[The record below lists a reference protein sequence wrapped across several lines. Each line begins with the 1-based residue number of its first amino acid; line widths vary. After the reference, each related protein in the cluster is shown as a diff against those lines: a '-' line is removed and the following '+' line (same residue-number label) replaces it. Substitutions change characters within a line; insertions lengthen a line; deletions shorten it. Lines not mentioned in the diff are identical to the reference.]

1 MGVKIASECCVHF
14 SDAKEAGYSPWGEI
28 KLQDKPEKPFLIQ
41 HLIVHGVLAAIL
53 LVGGWLFP
61 VQYKTLH
68 PRVLAHA
75 GKVSSDSA
83 KSALPQTIE
92 ELYSTYH
99 TNSLTDSS
107 EVASLLEIAKL
118 QLEDNYN
125 PDDAPTNKLTSGAN
139 AIDYTINPQTRAE
152 SQQKLLSS
160 GTVSRELL
168 NLKTATPDYEAQIT
182 LLGFLESRRKLHS
195 ELRAELLHLQTTK
208 QTNQLEQVMHSVTT
222 LGLRLGFY
230 QLAELTERVSSART
244 FMQLSKIAKLQ
255 TIVYPF
261 DTFSRADGLISR
273 DELGGTAL
281 VSTNH
286 FTRIAGADQRIDPEE
301 WKTIDF
307 EKLNIVDQEFAHYD
321 HLGDYLTVD
330 HLQNKSPLGRNIL
343 FNQYSGADGKIS
355 RDEWREIG
363 FIPLQYTEFPA
374 VYAAILWSDDP
385 DRVVQY
391 LMTYGRPGDD
401 WLQAALGN
409 GHGALTE
416 LLDKQLPLSSWNT
429 PAPDAVAQFASNRPA
444 LALTVKYILMALGC
458 FVLMRAWNSYA
469 TLTAPDHETLHSYR
483 LRRRALTAALCL
495 TLIII
500 SEPAFF
506 QPVHSSEYQVAVNVP
521 ELGELNPEPSDTNE
535 PNNKTEMETNIILSA
550 VIFVL
555 FGAIQVFVF
564 QTCVNK
570 IREIR
575 RGEGDP
581 NLKLRLLENED
592 NLFDMGLYIGIA
604 GTALTLAVMILM
616 PAWKISI
623 SVAYASNIFGILCV
637 ALVKIMHVR
646 PARESLLIEAQE
658 QA

>member
-1 MGVKIASECCVHF
+1 M
-14 SDAKEAGYSPWGEI
+14 GEI

-68 PRVLAHA
+68 PRVLTEA
-75 GKVSSDSA
+75 GKVSGDSA
-83 KSALPQTIE
+83 KSELPITIG
-92 ELYSTYH
+92 ELHSAYH
-99 TNSLTDSS
+99 TNSLTGAS
-107 EVASLLEIAKL
+107 EVASLLEMAKS

-125 PDDAPTNKLTSGAN
+125 PDKAPQNQLTSGAN

-152 SQQKLLSS
+152 SQRQLLSS
-160 GTVSRELL
+160 GTVSRGLL
-168 NLKTATPDYEAQIT
+168 NLKASTPDYEAQIT
-182 LLGFLESRRKLHS
+182 LLAFLESRRKLHS

-244 FMQLSKIAKLQ
+244 FMQLAKIAKLQ

-261 DTFSRADGLISR
+261 DTFSTADGLISR

-286 FTRIAGADQRIDPEE
+286 FYRIAGSDQRIDPEE

-307 EKLNIVDQEFAHYD
+307 EKLEIVDKEFAHYD
-321 HLGDYLTVD
+321 HLGDFLTVD
-330 HLQNKSPLGRNIL
+330 HLQNKSPLGRPIL
-343 FNQYSGADGKIS
+343 FNQYSDADGKMDGKIS

-401 WLQAALGN
+401 WLQAALSN

-416 LLDKQLPLSSWNT
+416 LLDKQLPLSPWNT
-429 PAPDAVAQFASNRPA
+429 PAPGAIAQFAFKRPV
-444 LALTVKYILMALGC
+444 LALTVKYVLMALGC
-458 FVLMRAWNSYA
+458 FVLMRAWNSYSI
-469 TLTAPDHETLHSYR
+469 LTAPDHETLHSYR

-500 SEPAFF
+500 SEPVFF

-535 PNNKTEMETNIILSA
+535 SNTKTDMETNIILSA

-616 PAWKISI
+616 PAWNISI

-637 ALVKIMHVR
+637 ALVKITHVR

>member
-1 MGVKIASECCVHF
+1 M
-14 SDAKEAGYSPWGEI
+14 GEI

-68 PRVLAHA
+68 PRVLAEA
-75 GKVSSDSA
+75 GKVSGDSA
-83 KSALPQTIE
+83 KSELPKTIG
-92 ELYSTYH
+92 ELHSAYH
-99 TNSLTDSS
+99 TNSLTGAS
-107 EVASLLEIAKL
+107 EVASLLEMAKL

-125 PDDAPTNKLTSGAN
+125 PDKAPQNQLTSGAN

-152 SQQKLLSS
+152 SQRQLLSS

-168 NLKTATPDYEAQIT
+168 NLKAATPDYEAQIT
-182 LLGFLESRRKLHS
+182 LLAFLESRRKLHS

-261 DTFSRADGLISR
+261 DTFSTADGLISR

-281 VSTNH
+281 ASTNH
-286 FTRIAGADQRIDPEE
+286 FNRIAGSDQRIDPEE

-307 EKLNIVDQEFAHYD
+307 EKLEIVDKEFAHYD
-321 HLGDYLTVD
+321 HLGDFLTVY
-330 HLQNKSPLGRNIL
+330 HLQNKSPLGRPIL
-343 FNQYSGADGKIS
+343 FNQYSDADGKMDGEIS

-401 WLQAALGN
+401 WLQAALSN

-416 LLDKQLPLSSWNT
+416 LLDKQLPLSPWNT
-429 PAPDAVAQFASNRPA
+429 PAPGAVAQFAFKRPA
-444 LALTVKYILMALGC
+444 LALTVKYVLMALGC
-458 FVLMRAWNSYA
+458 FVLMRAWNSYSI
-469 TLTAPDHETLHSYR
+469 LTAADHETLHSYR

-500 SEPAFF
+500 FEPVFF

-535 PNNKTEMETNIILSA
+535 SNNKTDMETNIILSA

-616 PAWKISI
+616 PAWNISI

-637 ALVKIMHVR
+637 ALVKITHVR

>member
-1 MGVKIASECCVHF
+1 M
-14 SDAKEAGYSPWGEI
+14 GEI

-68 PRVLAHA
+68 PRVLAEA
-75 GKVSSDSA
+75 GKVSGDSA
-83 KSALPQTIE
+83 KSELPKTIGE
-92 ELYSTYH
+92 IHSAYH
-99 TNSLTDSS
+99 TNSLTGAS
-107 EVASLLEIAKL
+107 EVASLLEMAKL

-125 PDDAPTNKLTSGAN
+125 PDKAPQNQLTSGAN

-152 SQQKLLSS
+152 SQRQLLSS

-168 NLKTATPDYEAQIT
+168 NLKASTPDYEAQIT
-182 LLGFLESRRKLHS
+182 LLAFLESRRKLHS

-261 DTFSRADGLISR
+261 DTFSTADGLISR

-286 FTRIAGADQRIDPEE
+286 FNRIAGSDQRIDPEE

-307 EKLNIVDQEFAHYD
+307 EKLEIVDKEFAHYD
-321 HLGDYLTVD
+321 HLGDFLTVD
-330 HLQNKSPLGRNIL
+330 HLQNKSPLGRPIL
-343 FNQYSGADGKIS
+343 FNQYSDADGKMDGEIS

-401 WLQAALGN
+401 WLQAALSN

-416 LLDKQLPLSSWNT
+416 LLDKQLPLSPWNT
-429 PAPDAVAQFASNRPA
+429 PAPGAVAQFAFKRPA
-444 LALTVKYILMALGC
+444 LALTVKYVLMALGC
-458 FVLMRAWNSYA
+458 FVLMRAWNSYSI
-469 TLTAPDHETLHSYR
+469 LTAADHETLHSYR

-500 SEPAFF
+500 SEPVFF

-535 PNNKTEMETNIILSA
+535 SNNKTDMETNIILSA

-616 PAWKISI
+616 PAWNISI

-637 ALVKIMHVR
+637 ALVKITHVR

>member
-1 MGVKIASECCVHF
+1 L
-14 SDAKEAGYSPWGEI
+14 GEI

-68 PRVLAHA
+68 PRVLAQA
-75 GKVSSDSA
+75 GKVSDRSA
-83 KSALPQTIE
+83 QSELPKTLA
-92 ELYSTYH
+92 ELHSSYH
-99 TNSLTDSS
+99 TNSLTGAS
-107 EVASLLEIAKL
+107 EVASLLEMAKL

-125 PDDAPTNKLTSGAN
+125 PDKAPQNQLTSGAN

-152 SQQKLLSS
+152 SQRQLLSS

-168 NLKTATPDYEAQIT
+168 NLKAATPDYEAQIT
-182 LLGFLESRRKLHS
+182 LLAFLESRRKLHS

-261 DTFSRADGLISR
+261 DTFSTADQLISR

-281 VSTNH
+281 ASTNH
-286 FTRIAGADQRIDPEE
+286 FNRIAGSDQRIDPEE

-307 EKLNIVDQEFAHYD
+307 EKLEIVDKEFAHYD
-321 HLGDYLTVD
+321 HLGDFLTVD
-330 HLQNKSPLGRNIL
+330 HLQNKSPLGRPIL
-343 FNQYSGADGKIS
+343 FNQYSDADGKMDGEIS

-401 WLQAALGN
+401 WLQAALSN

-416 LLDKQLPLSSWNT
+416 LLDKQLPLSPWNT
-429 PAPDAVAQFASNRPA
+429 PAPGAVAQFAFKRPA
-444 LALTVKYILMALGC
+444 LALTVKYVLMALGC
-458 FVLMRAWNSYA
+458 FVLMRAWNSYSI
-469 TLTAPDHETLHSYR
+469 LTAADHETLHSYR

-500 SEPAFF
+500 SEPVFF

-535 PNNKTEMETNIILSA
+535 SNNKTDMETNIILSA

-616 PAWKISI
+616 PAWNISI

-637 ALVKIMHVR
+637 ALVKITHVR

>member
-1 MGVKIASECCVHF
+1 M
-14 SDAKEAGYSPWGEI
+14 GEI

-68 PRVLAHA
+68 PRVLAEA
-75 GKVSSDSA
+75 GKVSGDSA
-83 KSALPQTIE
+83 KSELPKTIGE
-92 ELYSTYH
+92 IHSAYH
-99 TNSLTDSS
+99 TNSLTGAS
-107 EVASLLEIAKL
+107 EVASLLEMAKL

-125 PDDAPTNKLTSGAN
+125 PDKAPQNQLTSGAN

-152 SQQKLLSS
+152 SQRQLLSS

-168 NLKTATPDYEAQIT
+168 NLKASTPDYEAQIT
-182 LLGFLESRRKLHS
+182 LLAFLESRRKLHS

-261 DTFSRADGLISR
+261 DTFSTADGLISR

-286 FTRIAGADQRIDPEE
+286 FNRIAGSDQRIDPEE

-307 EKLNIVDQEFAHYD
+307 EKLEIVDKEFAHYD
-321 HLGDYLTVD
+321 HLGDFLTVD
-330 HLQNKSPLGRNIL
+330 HLQNKSPLGRPIL
-343 FNQYSGADGKIS
+343 FNQYSDADGKMDGEIS

-401 WLQAALGN
+401 WLQAALSN

-416 LLDKQLPLSSWNT
+416 LLDKQLPLSPWNT
-429 PAPDAVAQFASNRPA
+429 PAPGAVAQFAFKRPA
-444 LALTVKYILMALGC
+444 LALTVKYVLMALGC
-458 FVLMRAWNSYA
+458 FVLMRAWNSYSI
-469 TLTAPDHETLHSYR
+469 LTAADHETLHSYR

-500 SEPAFF
+500 SEPVFF

-535 PNNKTEMETNIILSA
+535 SNNKTDMETNIILSA
-550 VIFVL
+550 VIFLL

-616 PAWKISI
+616 PAWNISI

-637 ALVKIMHVR
+637 ALVKITHVR

>member
-1 MGVKIASECCVHF
+1 M
-14 SDAKEAGYSPWGEI
+14 GEI

-68 PRVLAHA
+68 PRVLAEA
-75 GKVSSDSA
+75 GKVSGDSA
-83 KSALPQTIE
+83 KSELPKTIG
-92 ELYSTYH
+92 ELHSAYQ
-99 TNSLTDSS
+99 TNSLTGAS

-125 PDDAPTNKLTSGAN
+125 PDKAPQNQLTSGAN

-152 SQQKLLSS
+152 SQRQLLSS

-168 NLKTATPDYEAQIT
+168 NLKAATPDYEAQIT
-182 LLGFLESRRKLHS
+182 LLAFLESRRKLHS

-261 DTFSRADGLISR
+261 DTFSTADGLISR

-286 FTRIAGADQRIDPEE
+286 FNRIAGSDQRIDPEE

-307 EKLNIVDQEFAHYD
+307 EKLEIVDKEFAHYD
-321 HLGDYLTVD
+321 HLGDFLTVD
-330 HLQNKSPLGRNIL
+330 HLQNKSPLGRPIL
-343 FNQYSGADGKIS
+343 FNQYSDADGKMDGEIS

-401 WLQAALGN
+401 WLQAALSN

-416 LLDKQLPLSSWNT
+416 LLDKQLPLSPWNT
-429 PAPDAVAQFASNRPA
+429 PAPGAVAQFAFKRPA
-444 LALTVKYILMALGC
+444 LALTVKYVLMALGC
-458 FVLMRAWNSYA
+458 FVLMRAWNSYSI
-469 TLTAPDHETLHSYR
+469 LTAADHETLHSYR

-500 SEPAFF
+500 SEPVFF

-535 PNNKTEMETNIILSA
+535 SNNKTDMETNIILSA

-616 PAWKISI
+616 PAWNISI

-637 ALVKIMHVR
+637 ALVKITHVR

>member
-1 MGVKIASECCVHF
+1 M
-14 SDAKEAGYSPWGEI
+14 GEI

-68 PRVLAHA
+68 PRVLAEA
-75 GKVSSDSA
+75 GKVSGDSA
-83 KSALPQTIE
+83 KSELPKTIG
-92 ELYSTYH
+92 ELHSAYH
-99 TNSLTDSS
+99 TNSLTGAS
-107 EVASLLEIAKL
+107 EVASLLEMAKL

-125 PDDAPTNKLTSGAN
+125 PDKAPQNQLTSGAN

-152 SQQKLLSS
+152 SQRQLLSS

-168 NLKTATPDYEAQIT
+168 NLKAATPDYEAQIT
-182 LLGFLESRRKLHS
+182 LLAFLESRRKLHS

-261 DTFSRADGLISR
+261 DTFSTADGLISR

-286 FTRIAGADQRIDPEE
+286 FNRIAGSDQRIDPEE

-307 EKLNIVDQEFAHYD
+307 EKLEIVDKEFAHYD
-321 HLGDYLTVD
+321 HLGDFLTVD
-330 HLQNKSPLGRNIL
+330 HLQNKSPLGRPIL
-343 FNQYSGADGKIS
+343 FNQYSDADGKMDGEIS

-401 WLQAALGN
+401 WLQTALGN

-429 PAPDAVAQFASNRPA
+429 PAPDAVAQFALKRAA
-444 LALTVKYILMALGC
+444 LALTVKYVLMALGC
-458 FVLMRAWNSYA
+458 FVLMRAWNSYSI
-469 TLTAPDHETLHSYR
+469 LTAADHETLHSYR

-500 SEPAFF
+500 SEPVFF

-535 PNNKTEMETNIILSA
+535 SNNKTDMETNIILSA

-616 PAWKISI
+616 PAWNISI

-637 ALVKIMHVR
+637 ALVKITHVR

>member
-1 MGVKIASECCVHF
+1 M
-14 SDAKEAGYSPWGEI
+14 
-28 KLQDKPEKPFLIQ
+28 QDKPEKPFLIQ

-68 PRVLAHA
+68 PRVLAEA
-75 GKVSSDSA
+75 GKVSGDSA
-83 KSALPQTIE
+83 KSELPKTIG
-92 ELYSTYH
+92 ELHSAYH
-99 TNSLTDSS
+99 TNSLTGAS
-107 EVASLLEIAKL
+107 EVASLLEMAKL

-125 PDDAPTNKLTSGAN
+125 PDKAPQNQLTSGAN

-152 SQQKLLSS
+152 SQRQLLSS

-168 NLKTATPDYEAQIT
+168 NLKAATPDYEAQIT
-182 LLGFLESRRKLHS
+182 LLAFLESRRKLHS

-261 DTFSRADGLISR
+261 DTFSTADGLISR

-286 FTRIAGADQRIDPEE
+286 FNRIAGSDQRIDPEE

-307 EKLNIVDQEFAHYD
+307 EKLEIVDKEFAHYD
-321 HLGDYLTVD
+321 HLGDFLTVD
-330 HLQNKSPLGRNIL
+330 HLQNKSPLGRPIL
-343 FNQYSGADGKIS
+343 FNQYSDADGKMDGEIS

-401 WLQAALGN
+401 WLQAALSN

-416 LLDKQLPLSSWNT
+416 LLDKQLPLSPWNT
-429 PAPDAVAQFASNRPA
+429 PAPGAVAQFAFKRPA
-444 LALTVKYILMALGC
+444 LALTVKYVLMALGC
-458 FVLMRAWNSYA
+458 FVLMRAWNSYSI
-469 TLTAPDHETLHSYR
+469 LTAADHETLHSYR

-500 SEPAFF
+500 SEPIFF

-535 PNNKTEMETNIILSA
+535 SNNKTDMETNIILSA

-616 PAWKISI
+616 PAWNISI

-637 ALVKIMHVR
+637 ALVKITHVR

>member
-1 MGVKIASECCVHF
+1 M
-14 SDAKEAGYSPWGEI
+14 GEI

-68 PRVLAHA
+68 PRVLAQA
-75 GKVSSDSA
+75 GKVSDDSS
-83 KSALPQTIE
+83 KSELPKTLS
-92 ELYSTYH
+92 ELHSSYH
-99 TNSLTDSS
+99 TTSLTGAS
-107 EVASLLEIAKL
+107 EVASLLEMAKM
-118 QLEDNYN
+118 QMEDHYN
-125 PDDAPTNKLTSGAN
+125 PDKAPQTQLTSGAN
-139 AIDYTINPQTRAE
+139 ALDYTSNPQTRAE
-152 SQQKLLSS
+152 SQRQLLSS

-168 NLKTATPDYEAQIT
+168 NLKAATPDYEAQIT
-182 LLGFLESRRKLHS
+182 LLAFLESRRKLHS
-195 ELRAELLHLQTTK
+195 ELRAELLHLHTTK
-208 QTNQLEQVMHSVTT
+208 QANQLEQVMHSVTT

-261 DTFSRADGLISR
+261 DTFSKADQLISR
-273 DELGGTAL
+273 DELSGTAL
-281 VSTNH
+281 VSSNR
-286 FTRIAGADQRIDPEE
+286 FNRIAGSDQRIDPEE

-307 EKLNIVDQEFAHYD
+307 EKLEIVDKEFAHYD
-321 HLGDYLTVD
+321 HLGDFLTVD
-330 HLQNKSPLGRNIL
+330 HLQSKSPLGRQDL
-343 FNQYSGADGKIS
+343 FDQYSGDNEEIS

-401 WLQAALGN
+401 WLQAGLGN

-429 PAPDAVAQFASNRPA
+429 PAPGAVAQFAFKRPA
-444 LALTVKYILMALGC
+444 LALTVKYVLMVLGC
-458 FVLMRAWNSYA
+458 FILMRARNSYSI
-469 TLTAPDHETLHSYR
+469 LTAADHDPLHSYR

-500 SEPAFF
+500 SEPVFF
-506 QPVHSSEYQVAVNVP
+506 QPVHSSEYKVAVNVP

-535 PNNKTEMETNIILSA
+535 SNNKTDMETNIILSA
-550 VIFVL
+550 VIFLL

-616 PAWKISI
+616 PAWNISI

-637 ALVKIMHVR
+637 ALVKITHVR

>member
-1 MGVKIASECCVHF
+1 M
-14 SDAKEAGYSPWGEI
+14 
-28 KLQDKPEKPFLIQ
+28 QDKPEKPFLIQ

-68 PRVLAHA
+68 PRVLAEA
-75 GKVSSDSA
+75 GKVSGDSA
-83 KSALPQTIE
+83 KSELPKTIG
-92 ELYSTYH
+92 ELHSAYH
-99 TNSLTDSS
+99 TNSLTGAS
-107 EVASLLEIAKL
+107 EVASLLEMAKL

-125 PDDAPTNKLTSGAN
+125 PDKAPQNQLTSGAN

-152 SQQKLLSS
+152 SQRQLLSS

-168 NLKTATPDYEAQIT
+168 NLKTSTPDYEAQIT
-182 LLGFLESRRKLHS
+182 LLAFLESRRKLHS

-261 DTFSRADGLISR
+261 DTFSTADGLISR

-286 FTRIAGADQRIDPEE
+286 FNRIAGSDQRIDPEE

-307 EKLNIVDQEFAHYD
+307 EKLEIVDKEFAHYD
-321 HLGDYLTVD
+321 HLGDFLTVD
-330 HLQNKSPLGRNIL
+330 HLQNKSPLGRPIL
-343 FNQYSGADGKIS
+343 FNQYSDADGKMDGEIS

-401 WLQAALGN
+401 WLQAALSN

-416 LLDKQLPLSSWNT
+416 LLDKQLPLSPWNT
-429 PAPDAVAQFASNRPA
+429 PAPGAVAQFAFKRPA
-444 LALTVKYILMALGC
+444 LALTVKYVLMALGC
-458 FVLMRAWNSYA
+458 FVLMRAWNSYSI
-469 TLTAPDHETLHSYR
+469 LTAADHETLHSYR

-500 SEPAFF
+500 SEPVFF

-535 PNNKTEMETNIILSA
+535 SNNKTDMETNIILSA

-616 PAWKISI
+616 PAWNISI

-637 ALVKIMHVR
+637 ALVKITHVR

>member
-1 MGVKIASECCVHF
+1 M
-14 SDAKEAGYSPWGEI
+14 GEI

-152 SQQKLLSS
+152 SQQQLLSS
-160 GTVSRELL
+160 GTASQALL

-182 LLGFLESRRKLHS
+182 LLSFLESRRKLHS
-195 ELRAELLHLQTTK
+195 KLRAELLHLQTTK

-261 DTFSRADGLISR
+261 DTFSRADGKISR

-281 VSTNH
+281 ISSNL
-286 FTRIAGADQRIDPEE
+286 FTRIAGADQRIEPEE

-363 FIPLQYTEFPA
+363 FIPLKYTEFPA

-385 DRVVQY
+385 DSVVQY

-401 WLQAALGN
+401 WLQAALDN

-469 TLTAPDHETLHSYR
+469 ILTAPDHETLHSYR

-521 ELGELNPEPSDTNE
+521 ELGELNPEPTDTNE
-535 PNNKTEMETNIILSA
+535 SNNKTDMETNIILSA

-616 PAWKISI
+616 PSWNISI
-623 SVAYASNIFGILCV
+623 SVAYASIIFGILCV
-637 ALVKIMHVR
+637 ALVKITHVR

>member
-1 MGVKIASECCVHF
+1 MGES
-14 SDAKEAGYSPWGEI
+14 
-28 KLQDKPEKPFLIQ
+28 KLQDKTEKPFLIQ
-41 HLIVHGVLAAIL
+41 HLIVHGVLAAVL

-61 VQYKTLH
+61 VHYKTLH

-75 GKVSSDSA
+75 GKVSDDVA
-83 KSALPQTIE
+83 KSTLPQTIS
-92 ELYSTYH
+92 ELHSAYH
-99 TNSLTDSS
+99 TNSLTGAL
-107 EVASLLEIAKL
+107 EVADLLFIAKR

-125 PDDAPTNKLTSGAN
+125 PDDPLQNKLSSVTN

-208 QTNQLEQVMHSVTT
+208 QTNQLEQVMHAVNT

-261 DTFSRADGLISR
+261 DTFSKADGLISR

-307 EKLNIVDQEFAHYD
+307 EKLNIVDREFAHYD
-321 HLGDYLTVD
+321 NLSDYLTVD

-401 WLQAALGN
+401 WLEAALGN

-416 LLDKQLPLSSWNT
+416 LLDKQLPLSQRNT
-429 PAPDAVAQFASNRPA
+429 PAPGS
-444 LALTVKYILMALGC
+444 
-458 FVLMRAWNSYA
+458 
-469 TLTAPDHETLHSYR
+469 
-483 LRRRALTAALCL
+483 
-495 TLIII
+495 
-500 SEPAFF
+500 
-506 QPVHSSEYQVAVNVP
+506 
-521 ELGELNPEPSDTNE
+521 
-535 PNNKTEMETNIILSA
+535 
-550 VIFVL
+550 
-555 FGAIQVFVF
+555 
-564 QTCVNK
+564 
-570 IREIR
+570 
-575 RGEGDP
+575 
-581 NLKLRLLENED
+581 
-592 NLFDMGLYIGIA
+592 IA
-604 GTALTLAVMILM
+604 
-616 PAWKISI
+616 
-623 SVAYASNIFGILCV
+623 
-637 ALVKIMHVR
+637 
-646 PARESLLIEAQE
+646 
-658 QA
+658 

>member
-1 MGVKIASECCVHF
+1 M
-14 SDAKEAGYSPWGEI
+14 GEI

-68 PRVLAHA
+68 PRVLAEA
-75 GKVSSDSA
+75 GKVSGDSA
-83 KSALPQTIE
+83 KSELPKTIG
-92 ELYSTYH
+92 ELHSAYH
-99 TNSLTDSS
+99 TNTLTGAS
-107 EVASLLEIAKL
+107 EVASLLEMAKL

-125 PDDAPTNKLTSGAN
+125 PDKAPQNQLTSGAN

-152 SQQKLLSS
+152 SQRQLLSS

-168 NLKTATPDYEAQIT
+168 NLKASTPDYEAQIT
-182 LLGFLESRRKLHS
+182 LLAFLESRRKLHS

-261 DTFSRADGLISR
+261 DTFSTADGLISR

-286 FTRIAGADQRIDPEE
+286 FNRIAGSDQRIDPEE

-307 EKLNIVDQEFAHYD
+307 EKLEIVDKEFAHYD
-321 HLGDYLTVD
+321 HLGDFLTVD
-330 HLQNKSPLGRNIL
+330 HLQNKSPLGRPIL
-343 FNQYSGADGKIS
+343 FNQYSDADGKMDGEIS

-401 WLQAALGN
+401 WLQAALSN

-416 LLDKQLPLSSWNT
+416 LLDKQLPLSPWNT
-429 PAPDAVAQFASNRPA
+429 PAPGAVAQFAFKRPA
-444 LALTVKYILMALGC
+444 LALTVKYVLMALGC
-458 FVLMRAWNSYA
+458 FVLMRAWNSYSI
-469 TLTAPDHETLHSYR
+469 LTAADHETLHSYR

-500 SEPAFF
+500 SEPVFF

-535 PNNKTEMETNIILSA
+535 SNNKTDMETNIILSA

-616 PAWKISI
+616 PAWNISI

-637 ALVKIMHVR
+637 ALVKITHVR

>member
-1 MGVKIASECCVHF
+1 MYRRQGGWLTAN
-14 SDAKEAGYSPWGEI
+14 WGNS
-28 KLQDKPEKPFLIQ
+28 KLQDKSEKPFLIQ

-68 PRVLAHA
+68 PRVLAQA
-75 GKVSSDSA
+75 SKVSNGSA
-83 KSALPQTIE
+83 QSELPKTLA
-92 ELYSTYH
+92 ELHSSYH
-99 TNSLTDSS
+99 TNSVTGAD

-125 PDDAPTNKLTSGAN
+125 PDKAPQNQLTSGTC

-152 SQQKLLSS
+152 SQRQLLSS
-160 GTVSRELL
+160 GTVSQELI
-168 NLKTATPDYEAQIT
+168 NLKAATPDYEAQIT

-195 ELRAELLHLQTTK
+195 KLRAELLHLQTTK

-261 DTFSRADGLISR
+261 DTFSTADQLISR
-273 DELGGTAL
+273 DELGGTPL
-281 VSTNH
+281 VSSDRFN
-286 FTRIAGADQRIDPEE
+286 RIAGSDQRIDPEE

-307 EKLNIVDQEFAHYD
+307 EKLEIVDKEFAHYD
-321 HLGDYLTVD
+321 HRGDYLTVD
-330 HLQNKSPLGRNIL
+330 LLLNKSPLGREIL
-343 FNQYSGADGKIS
+343 FNQYSDADGQMDGKIS

-429 PAPDAVAQFASNRPA
+429 PAPGAVAQFAFKRPA

-458 FVLMRAWNSYA
+458 FVLMRAWNSYFILSA
-469 TLTAPDHETLHSYR
+469 ADHETLHSYR

-521 ELGELNPEPSDTNE
+521 ELGELNPESSDTNE
-535 PNNKTEMETNIILSA
+535 TNNKTDMETNIILSA

-616 PAWKISI
+616 PAWNISI

-637 ALVKIMHVR
+637 ALVKITHVR

>member
-1 MGVKIASECCVHF
+1 M
-14 SDAKEAGYSPWGEI
+14 
-28 KLQDKPEKPFLIQ
+28 QDKPEKPFLIQ

-53 LVGGWLFP
+53 LIGGWLFP

-68 PRVLAHA
+68 PRVLAEA
-75 GKVSSDSA
+75 GKVSGDSA
-83 KSALPQTIE
+83 KSELPKTIG
-92 ELYSTYH
+92 ELHSAYH
-99 TNSLTDSS
+99 TNSLTGAS
-107 EVASLLEIAKL
+107 EVASLLEMAKL

-125 PDDAPTNKLTSGAN
+125 PDKAPQNQLTSGAN

-152 SQQKLLSS
+152 SQRQLLSS

-168 NLKTATPDYEAQIT
+168 NLKAATPDYEAQIT
-182 LLGFLESRRKLHS
+182 LLAFLESRRKLHS

-261 DTFSRADGLISR
+261 DTFSTADGLISR

-286 FTRIAGADQRIDPEE
+286 FNRIAGSDQRIDPEE

-307 EKLNIVDQEFAHYD
+307 EKLEIVDKEFAHYD
-321 HLGDYLTVD
+321 HLGDFLTVD
-330 HLQNKSPLGRNIL
+330 HLQNKSPLGRPIL
-343 FNQYSGADGKIS
+343 FNQYSDADGKMDGEIS

-401 WLQAALGN
+401 WLQAALSN

-416 LLDKQLPLSSWNT
+416 LLDKQLPLSPWNT
-429 PAPDAVAQFASNRPA
+429 PAPGAVAQFAFKRPA
-444 LALTVKYILMALGC
+444 LALTVKYVLMALGC
-458 FVLMRAWNSYA
+458 FVLMRAWNSYSI
-469 TLTAPDHETLHSYR
+469 LTAADHETLHSYR

-500 SEPAFF
+500 SEPVFF

-535 PNNKTEMETNIILSA
+535 SNNKTDMETNIILSA

-616 PAWKISI
+616 PAWNISI

-637 ALVKIMHVR
+637 ALVKITHVR

>member
-1 MGVKIASECCVHF
+1 M
-14 SDAKEAGYSPWGEI
+14 GEI

-68 PRVLAHA
+68 PRVLAEA
-75 GKVSSDSA
+75 GKVSGDSA
-83 KSALPQTIE
+83 KSELPKTIG
-92 ELYSTYH
+92 ELHSAYH
-99 TNSLTDSS
+99 TNSLTGAS
-107 EVASLLEIAKL
+107 EVASLLEMAKL

-125 PDDAPTNKLTSGAN
+125 PDKAPQNQLTSGAN

-152 SQQKLLSS
+152 SQRQLLSS

-168 NLKTATPDYEAQIT
+168 NLKAATPDYEAQIT
-182 LLGFLESRRKLHS
+182 LLAFLESRRKLHS

-261 DTFSRADGLISR
+261 DTFSTADGLISR

-286 FTRIAGADQRIDPEE
+286 FNRIAGSDQRIDPEE

-307 EKLNIVDQEFAHYD
+307 EKLEIVDKEFAHYD
-321 HLGDYLTVD
+321 HLGDFLTVD
-330 HLQNKSPLGRNIL
+330 HLQNKSPLGRPIL
-343 FNQYSGADGKIS
+343 FNQYSDADGKMDGEIS

-401 WLQAALGN
+401 WLQAALSN

-416 LLDKQLPLSSWNT
+416 LLDKQLPLSPWNT
-429 PAPDAVAQFASNRPA
+429 PAPGAVAQFAFKRPA
-444 LALTVKYILMALGC
+444 LALTVKYVLMALGC
-458 FVLMRAWNSYA
+458 FVLMRAWNSYSI
-469 TLTAPDHETLHSYR
+469 LTAADHETLHSYR

-500 SEPAFF
+500 SEPVFF

-535 PNNKTEMETNIILSA
+535 SNNKTDMETNIILSA

-616 PAWKISI
+616 PAWNISI

-637 ALVKIMHVR
+637 ALVKITHVR

>member
-1 MGVKIASECCVHF
+1 M
-14 SDAKEAGYSPWGEI
+14 GEI

-41 HLIVHGVLAAIL
+41 HLIVHGALAAIL

-68 PRVLAHA
+68 PRVLAEA
-75 GKVSSDSA
+75 GKVSGDSA
-83 KSALPQTIE
+83 KSELPKTIG
-92 ELYSTYH
+92 ELHSAYH
-99 TNSLTDSS
+99 TNSLTGAS
-107 EVASLLEIAKL
+107 EVASLLEMAKL

-125 PDDAPTNKLTSGAN
+125 PDKAPQNQLTSGAN

-152 SQQKLLSS
+152 SQRQLLSS

-168 NLKTATPDYEAQIT
+168 NLKAATPDYEAQIT
-182 LLGFLESRRKLHS
+182 LLAFLESRRKLHS

-261 DTFSRADGLISR
+261 DTFSTADGLISR

-286 FTRIAGADQRIDPEE
+286 FNRIAGSDQRIDPEE

-307 EKLNIVDQEFAHYD
+307 EKLEIVDKEFAHYD
-321 HLGDYLTVD
+321 HLGDFLTVD
-330 HLQNKSPLGRNIL
+330 HLQNKSPLGRPIL
-343 FNQYSGADGKIS
+343 FNQYSDADGKMDGEIS

-401 WLQAALGN
+401 WLQAALSN

-416 LLDKQLPLSSWNT
+416 LLDKQLPLSPWNT
-429 PAPDAVAQFASNRPA
+429 PAPGAVAQFAFKRPA
-444 LALTVKYILMALGC
+444 LALTVKYVLMALGC
-458 FVLMRAWNSYA
+458 FVLMRAWNSYSI
-469 TLTAPDHETLHSYR
+469 LTAPDHETLHSYR

-500 SEPAFF
+500 SEPVFF

-535 PNNKTEMETNIILSA
+535 SNNKTDMETNIILSA

-616 PAWKISI
+616 PAWNISI

-637 ALVKIMHVR
+637 ALVKITHVR

>member
-1 MGVKIASECCVHF
+1 M
-14 SDAKEAGYSPWGEI
+14 GEI

-68 PRVLAHA
+68 PRVLAEA
-75 GKVSSDSA
+75 GKVSGDSA
-83 KSALPQTIE
+83 KSELPKTIG
-92 ELYSTYH
+92 ELHSAYH
-99 TNSLTDSS
+99 TNSLTGAS
-107 EVASLLEIAKL
+107 EVASLLEMAKL

-125 PDDAPTNKLTSGAN
+125 PDKAPQNQLTSGAN

-152 SQQKLLSS
+152 SQRQLLSS

-168 NLKTATPDYEAQIT
+168 NLKAATPDYEAQIT
-182 LLGFLESRRKLHS
+182 LLAFLESRRKLHS

-261 DTFSRADGLISR
+261 DTFSTADGLISR

-286 FTRIAGADQRIDPEE
+286 FNRIAGSDQRIDPEE

-307 EKLNIVDQEFAHYD
+307 EKLEIVDKEFAHYD
-321 HLGDYLTVD
+321 HLGDFLTVD
-330 HLQNKSPLGRNIL
+330 HLQNKSPLGRPIL
-343 FNQYSGADGKIS
+343 FNQYSDADGKMDGEIS

-401 WLQAALGN
+401 WLQAALSN

-416 LLDKQLPLSSWNT
+416 LLDKQLPLSPWNT
-429 PAPDAVAQFASNRPA
+429 PAPGAVAQFAFKRPA
-444 LALTVKYILMALGC
+444 LALTVKYVLMALGC
-458 FVLMRAWNSYA
+458 FVLMRAWNSYSI
-469 TLTAPDHETLHSYR
+469 LTAADHETLHSYR

-500 SEPAFF
+500 SEPIFF

-535 PNNKTEMETNIILSA
+535 SNNKTDMETNIILSA

-616 PAWKISI
+616 PAWNISI

-637 ALVKIMHVR
+637 ALVKITHVR

>member
-1 MGVKIASECCVHF
+1 M
-14 SDAKEAGYSPWGEI
+14 
-28 KLQDKPEKPFLIQ
+28 QDKPEKPFLIQ

-68 PRVLAHA
+68 PRVLAEA
-75 GKVSSDSA
+75 GKVSGDSA
-83 KSALPQTIE
+83 KSELPKTIG
-92 ELYSTYH
+92 ELHSAYH
-99 TNSLTDSS
+99 TNSLTGAS
-107 EVASLLEIAKL
+107 EVASLLEMAKL

-125 PDDAPTNKLTSGAN
+125 PDKAPQNQLTSGAN

-152 SQQKLLSS
+152 SQRQLLSS

-168 NLKTATPDYEAQIT
+168 NLKAATPDYEAQIT
-182 LLGFLESRRKLHS
+182 LLAFLESRRKLHS

-261 DTFSRADGLISR
+261 DTFSTADGLISR

-286 FTRIAGADQRIDPEE
+286 FNRIAGSDQRIDPEE

-307 EKLNIVDQEFAHYD
+307 EKLEIVDKEFAHYD
-321 HLGDYLTVD
+321 HLGDFLTVD
-330 HLQNKSPLGRNIL
+330 HLQNKSPLGRPIL
-343 FNQYSGADGKIS
+343 FNQYSDADGKMDGEIS

-401 WLQAALGN
+401 WLQAALSN

-416 LLDKQLPLSSWNT
+416 LLDKQLPLSPWNT
-429 PAPDAVAQFASNRPA
+429 PAPGAVAQFAFKRPA
-444 LALTVKYILMALGC
+444 LALTVKYVLMALGC
-458 FVLMRAWNSYA
+458 FVLMRAWNSYSI
-469 TLTAPDHETLHSYR
+469 LTAADHETLHSYR

-500 SEPAFF
+500 SEPVFF

-535 PNNKTEMETNIILSA
+535 SNNKTDMETNIILSA

-616 PAWKISI
+616 PAWNISI

-637 ALVKIMHVR
+637 ALVKITHVR

>member
-1 MGVKIASECCVHF
+1 M
-14 SDAKEAGYSPWGEI
+14 GEI

-68 PRVLAHA
+68 PRVLAQA
-75 GKVSSDSA
+75 GKGSGDSA
-83 KSALPQTIE
+83 KSELPKTIG
-92 ELYSTYH
+92 ELHSAYH
-99 TNSLTDSS
+99 TNSLTGAS
-107 EVASLLEIAKL
+107 EVASLLEMAKL

-125 PDDAPTNKLTSGAN
+125 PDKAPQNQLTSGAN

-152 SQQKLLSS
+152 SQRQLLSS

-168 NLKTATPDYEAQIT
+168 NLKASTPDYEAQIT
-182 LLGFLESRRKLHS
+182 LLAFLESRRKLHS

-261 DTFSRADGLISR
+261 DTFSTADQLISR

-281 VSTNH
+281 ASTNH
-286 FTRIAGADQRIDPEE
+286 FNRIAGSDQYINPEE

-307 EKLNIVDQEFAHYD
+307 EKLEIVDKEFAHYD
-321 HLGDYLTVD
+321 HLGDFLRVD
-330 HLQNKSPLGRNIL
+330 HLLNKSPLGREIL
-343 FNQYSGADGKIS
+343 FNQYSDADGKMDGEIS

-401 WLQAALGN
+401 WLQAALSN

-416 LLDKQLPLSSWNT
+416 LLDKQLPLSPWNT
-429 PAPDAVAQFASNRPA
+429 PAPGAVAQFAFKRPA
-444 LALTVKYILMALGC
+444 LSLTVKYVLMALGC
-458 FVLMRAWNSYA
+458 FVLMRAWNSYSI
-469 TLTAPDHETLHSYR
+469 LTAADHETLHSYR

-500 SEPAFF
+500 SEPVFF

-535 PNNKTEMETNIILSA
+535 SNNKTDMETNIILSA

-616 PAWKISI
+616 PAWNISI

-637 ALVKIMHVR
+637 ALVKITHVR

>member
-1 MGVKIASECCVHF
+1 M
-14 SDAKEAGYSPWGEI
+14 GEI

-68 PRVLAHA
+68 PRVLAEA
-75 GKVSSDSA
+75 GKVSGDSA
-83 KSALPQTIE
+83 KSELPKTIG
-92 ELYSTYH
+92 ELHSAYQ
-99 TNSLTDSS
+99 TNSLTGAS
-107 EVASLLEIAKL
+107 EVASLLEMAKL

-125 PDDAPTNKLTSGAN
+125 PDKAPQNQLTSGAN

-152 SQQKLLSS
+152 SQRQLLSS

-168 NLKTATPDYEAQIT
+168 NLKAATPDYEAQIT
-182 LLGFLESRRKLHS
+182 LLAFLESRRKLHS

-261 DTFSRADGLISR
+261 DTFSTADGLISR

-286 FTRIAGADQRIDPEE
+286 FNRIAGSDQRIDPEE

-307 EKLNIVDQEFAHYD
+307 EKLEIVDKEFAHYD
-321 HLGDYLTVD
+321 HLGDFLTVD
-330 HLQNKSPLGRNIL
+330 HLQNKSPLGRPIL
-343 FNQYSGADGKIS
+343 FNQYSDADGKMDGEIS

-401 WLQAALGN
+401 WLQAALSN

-416 LLDKQLPLSSWNT
+416 LLDKQLPLSPWNT
-429 PAPDAVAQFASNRPA
+429 PAPGAVAQFAFKRPA
-444 LALTVKYILMALGC
+444 LALTVKYVLMALGC
-458 FVLMRAWNSYA
+458 FVLMRAWNSYSI
-469 TLTAPDHETLHSYR
+469 LTAADHETLHSYR

-500 SEPAFF
+500 SEPVFF

-535 PNNKTEMETNIILSA
+535 SNNKTDMETNIILSA

-616 PAWKISI
+616 PAWNISI

-637 ALVKIMHVR
+637 ALVKITHVR

>member
-1 MGVKIASECCVHF
+1 M
-14 SDAKEAGYSPWGEI
+14 
-28 KLQDKPEKPFLIQ
+28 
-41 HLIVHGVLAAIL
+41 
-53 LVGGWLFP
+53 
-61 VQYKTLH
+61 
-68 PRVLAHA
+68 
-75 GKVSSDSA
+75 
-83 KSALPQTIE
+83 
-92 ELYSTYH
+92 
-99 TNSLTDSS
+99 
-107 EVASLLEIAKL
+107 
-118 QLEDNYN
+118 
-125 PDDAPTNKLTSGAN
+125 
-139 AIDYTINPQTRAE
+139 
-152 SQQKLLSS
+152 
-160 GTVSRELL
+160 
-168 NLKTATPDYEAQIT
+168 
-182 LLGFLESRRKLHS
+182 
-195 ELRAELLHLQTTK
+195 
-208 QTNQLEQVMHSVTT
+208 
-222 LGLRLGFY
+222 
-230 QLAELTERVSSART
+230 
-244 FMQLSKIAKLQ
+244 
-255 TIVYPF
+255 
-261 DTFSRADGLISR
+261 
-273 DELGGTAL
+273 
-281 VSTNH
+281 
-286 FTRIAGADQRIDPEE
+286 
-301 WKTIDF
+301 
-307 EKLNIVDQEFAHYD
+307 
-321 HLGDYLTVD
+321 D
-330 HLQNKSPLGRNIL
+330 HLQNKSPLGRPIL
-343 FNQYSGADGKIS
+343 FNQYSDADGKMDGEIS

-401 WLQAALGN
+401 WLQAALSN

-416 LLDKQLPLSSWNT
+416 LLDKQLPLSPWNT
-429 PAPDAVAQFASNRPA
+429 PAPGAVAQFAFKRPA
-444 LALTVKYILMALGC
+444 LALTVKYVLMALGC
-458 FVLMRAWNSYA
+458 FVLMRAWNSYSI
-469 TLTAPDHETLHSYR
+469 LTAADHETLHSYR

-500 SEPAFF
+500 SEPVFF

-535 PNNKTEMETNIILSA
+535 SNNKTDMETNIILSA

-616 PAWKISI
+616 PAWNISI

-637 ALVKIMHVR
+637 ALVKITHVR

>member
-1 MGVKIASECCVHF
+1 M
-14 SDAKEAGYSPWGEI
+14 GEI

-68 PRVLAHA
+68 PRVLAEA
-75 GKVSSDSA
+75 GKVSGDSA
-83 KSALPQTIE
+83 KSELPKTIG
-92 ELYSTYH
+92 ELHSAYH
-99 TNSLTDSS
+99 TNSLTGAS
-107 EVASLLEIAKL
+107 EVASLLEMAKL

-125 PDDAPTNKLTSGAN
+125 PDKAPQNQLTSGAN

-152 SQQKLLSS
+152 SQRQLLSS

-168 NLKTATPDYEAQIT
+168 NLKAATPDYEAQIT
-182 LLGFLESRRKLHS
+182 LLAFLESRRKLHS

-261 DTFSRADGLISR
+261 DTFSTADGLISR

-286 FTRIAGADQRIDPEE
+286 FNRIAGSDQRIDSEE

-307 EKLNIVDQEFAHYD
+307 EKLEIVDKEFAHYD
-321 HLGDYLTVD
+321 HLGDFLTVD
-330 HLQNKSPLGRNIL
+330 HLQNKSPLGRPIL
-343 FNQYSGADGKIS
+343 FNQYSDADGKMDGEIS

-401 WLQAALGN
+401 WLQAALSN

-416 LLDKQLPLSSWNT
+416 LLDKQLPLSPWNT
-429 PAPDAVAQFASNRPA
+429 PAPGAVAQFAFKRPA
-444 LALTVKYILMALGC
+444 LALTVKYVLMALGC
-458 FVLMRAWNSYA
+458 FVLMRAWNSYSI
-469 TLTAPDHETLHSYR
+469 LTAADHETLHSYR

-500 SEPAFF
+500 SEPVFF

-535 PNNKTEMETNIILSA
+535 SNNKTDMETNIILSA

-616 PAWKISI
+616 PAWNISI

-637 ALVKIMHVR
+637 ALVKITHVR

>member
-1 MGVKIASECCVHF
+1 M
-14 SDAKEAGYSPWGEI
+14 
-28 KLQDKPEKPFLIQ
+28 IQ

-68 PRVLAHA
+68 PRVLAEA
-75 GKVSSDSA
+75 GKVSGDSA
-83 KSALPQTIE
+83 KSELPKTIG
-92 ELYSTYH
+92 ELHSAYH
-99 TNSLTDSS
+99 TNSLTGAS
-107 EVASLLEIAKL
+107 EVASLLEMAKL

-125 PDDAPTNKLTSGAN
+125 PDKAPQNQLTSGAN

-152 SQQKLLSS
+152 SQRQLLSS

-168 NLKTATPDYEAQIT
+168 NLKAATPDYEAQIT
-182 LLGFLESRRKLHS
+182 LLAFLESRRKLHS
-195 ELRAELLHLQTTK
+195 ELRAELLQLQTTK

-261 DTFSRADGLISR
+261 DTFSTADGLISR

-286 FTRIAGADQRIDPEE
+286 FNRIAGSDQRIDPEE

-307 EKLNIVDQEFAHYD
+307 EKLEIVDKEFAHYD
-321 HLGDYLTVD
+321 HLGDFLTVD
-330 HLQNKSPLGRNIL
+330 HLQNKSPLGRPIL
-343 FNQYSGADGKIS
+343 FNQYSDADGKMDGEIS

-401 WLQAALGN
+401 WLQAALSN

-416 LLDKQLPLSSWNT
+416 LLDKQLPLSPWNT
-429 PAPDAVAQFASNRPA
+429 PAPGAVAQFALKRPA
-444 LALTVKYILMALGC
+444 LALTVKYVLMALGC
-458 FVLMRAWNSYA
+458 FVLMRAWNSYSI
-469 TLTAPDHETLHSYR
+469 LTAPDHETLHSYR

-500 SEPAFF
+500 SEPIFF

-521 ELGELNPEPSDTNE
+521 ELGELKPEPSDTNDS
-535 PNNKTEMETNIILSA
+535 NNKTDMETNIILSA

-616 PAWKISI
+616 PAWNISI

-637 ALVKIMHVR
+637 ALVKITHVR

>member
-1 MGVKIASECCVHF
+1 MG
-14 SDAKEAGYSPWGEI
+14 DI

-75 GKVSSDSA
+75 GKVSDDSA
-83 KSALPQTIE
+83 KGAIPQTIS
-92 ELYSTYH
+92 ELHSAYH
-99 TNSLTDSS
+99 TNSLTGAS
-107 EVASLLEIAKL
+107 EVASLLFIAKR

-125 PDDAPTNKLTSGAN
+125 PDDPLQNKLTSGAN

-195 ELRAELLHLQTTK
+195 KLRAELLHLQTTK

-261 DTFSRADGLISR
+261 DTFSKADGLISR

-307 EKLNIVDQEFAHYD
+307 GKLNIVDQEFAHYD
-321 HLGDYLTVD
+321 NLGDYLTVD

-429 PAPDAVAQFASNRPA
+429 PAPGAVAQFAFKRPA

-458 FVLMRAWNSYA
+458 FVLMRAWNSYFILSA
-469 TLTAPDHETLHSYR
+469 ADHETLHSYR

-535 PNNKTEMETNIILSA
+535 TNNKTDMETNIILSA

-616 PAWKISI
+616 PAWNISI

-637 ALVKIMHVR
+637 ALVKITHVR

>member
-1 MGVKIASECCVHF
+1 MACSLPF
-14 SDAKEAGYSPWGEI
+14 FWSEAGSFRFST
-28 KLQDKPEKPFLIQ
+28 KP
-41 HLIVHGVLAAIL
+41 
-53 LVGGWLFP
+53 
-61 VQYKTLH
+61 LH
-68 PRVLAHA
+68 PRVLAEA
-75 GKVSSDSA
+75 GKVSDDSA
-83 KSALPQTIE
+83 KSELPKTIG
-92 ELYSTYH
+92 ELHSAYH
-99 TNSLTDSS
+99 TNSLTGAS
-107 EVASLLEIAKL
+107 EVASLLEMAKL

-125 PDDAPTNKLTSGAN
+125 PDKAPQNQLTSGAN

-152 SQQKLLSS
+152 SQRQLLSS

-168 NLKTATPDYEAQIT
+168 NLKASTPDYEAQIT
-182 LLGFLESRRKLHS
+182 RLAFLESRRKLHS

-261 DTFSRADGLISR
+261 DTFSTADGLISR

-286 FTRIAGADQRIDPEE
+286 FNRIAGSDQRIDPEE

-307 EKLNIVDQEFAHYD
+307 EKLGIVDKEFAHYD
-321 HLGDYLTVD
+321 HLGDFLRVD
-330 HLQNKSPLGRNIL
+330 HLLNKSPLGREIL
-343 FNQYSGADGKIS
+343 FNQYSDADGKMDGEIS

-416 LLDKQLPLSSWNT
+416 LLDKQLPLSPWNT
-429 PAPDAVAQFASNRPA
+429 PAPGSIAQFAFKRPA
-444 LALTVKYILMALGC
+444 LALTVKYVLMALGC
-458 FVLMRAWNSYA
+458 FVLMRAWNSYFI
-469 TLTAPDHETLHSYR
+469 LSAPDHETLHSYR

-500 SEPAFF
+500 SEPVFF

-535 PNNKTEMETNIILSA
+535 SNNKTDMETNIILSA

-592 NLFDMGLYIGIA
+592 NLFDMRLYIGIA

-616 PAWKISI
+616 PTWNISI

-637 ALVKIMHVR
+637 ALVKITHVR

>member
-1 MGVKIASECCVHF
+1 M
-14 SDAKEAGYSPWGEI
+14 GEI

-68 PRVLAHA
+68 PRVLAQA
-75 GKVSSDSA
+75 GKVSDETSKSELPKTIGELHSA
-83 KSALPQTIE
+83 
-92 ELYSTYH
+92 YH
-99 TNSLTDSS
+99 TNSLTGAS

-125 PDDAPTNKLTSGAN
+125 PDKAPQNQLTSGAN

-152 SQQKLLSS
+152 SQRQLLSS

-168 NLKTATPDYEAQIT
+168 NLKAATPDYEAQIT
-182 LLGFLESRRKLHS
+182 LLAFLESRRKLHS
-195 ELRAELLHLQTTK
+195 ELRAELLHLHTTK

-261 DTFSRADGLISR
+261 DTFSTADGLISR

-286 FTRIAGADQRIDPEE
+286 FNRIAGSDQRIDPEE

-307 EKLNIVDQEFAHYD
+307 EKLEIVDKEFAHYD
-321 HLGDYLTVD
+321 HLGDFLTVD
-330 HLQNKSPLGRNIL
+330 HLQNKSPLGRPIL
-343 FNQYSGADGKIS
+343 FNQYSDADGKRDGEIS

-401 WLQAALGN
+401 WLQAGLGN

-416 LLDKQLPLSSWNT
+416 LLDKQLPLSPWNT
-429 PAPDAVAQFASNRPA
+429 PAPGAVAQFAFKRPA
-444 LALTVKYILMALGC
+444 LALTVKYVLMVLGC
-458 FVLMRAWNSYA
+458 FILMRAWNSYSI
-469 TLTAPDHETLHSYR
+469 LTAPDHETLHSYR

-500 SEPAFF
+500 SEPVFF

-535 PNNKTEMETNIILSA
+535 SNNKTDMETNIILSA

-616 PAWKISI
+616 PAWNISI

-637 ALVKIMHVR
+637 ALVKITHVR
-646 PARESLLIEAQE
+646 PARETLLIEAQE

>member
-1 MGVKIASECCVHF
+1 M
-14 SDAKEAGYSPWGEI
+14 GEI

-75 GKVSSDSA
+75 GKVSDDSA
-83 KSALPQTIE
+83 KSALPQTIS
-92 ELYSTYH
+92 ELHSAYH
-99 TNSLTDSS
+99 TNSLTGAS
-107 EVASLLEIAKL
+107 EVASLLFIAKR

-125 PDDAPTNKLTSGAN
+125 PDDPLQNKLTSGAN

-330 HLQNKSPLGRNIL
+330 HLQSKSPLGRNIL
-343 FNQYSGADGKIS
+343 FNQYSGGDGKIS

-363 FIPLQYTEFPA
+363 FIPLKYTEFPA

-385 DRVVQY
+385 DSVVQY

-429 PAPDAVAQFASNRPA
+429 PAPDAVAQCASNRPA
-444 LALTVKYILMALGC
+444 LALTFKYILMALGC

-500 SEPAFF
+500 SEPVFF
-506 QPVHSSEYQVAVNVP
+506 QPVHSSEYQVAVNMP

-535 PNNKTEMETNIILSA
+535 PNNKTDMETNIILSA

-616 PAWKISI
+616 PSWNISI
-623 SVAYASNIFGILCV
+623 SVAYARTSLVSCV
-637 ALVKIMHVR
+637 W
-646 PARESLLIEAQE
+646 P
-658 QA
+658 

>member
-1 MGVKIASECCVHF
+1 M
-14 SDAKEAGYSPWGEI
+14 
-28 KLQDKPEKPFLIQ
+28 QDKPEKPFLIQ

-68 PRVLAHA
+68 PRVLAEA
-75 GKVSSDSA
+75 GKVSGDSA
-83 KSALPQTIE
+83 KSELPKTIG
-92 ELYSTYH
+92 ELHSAYH
-99 TNSLTDSS
+99 TNTLTGAS
-107 EVASLLEIAKL
+107 EVASLLEMAKL

-125 PDDAPTNKLTSGAN
+125 PDKAPQNQLTSGAN

-152 SQQKLLSS
+152 SQRQLLSS
-160 GTVSRELL
+160 GTVSRGLL
-168 NLKTATPDYEAQIT
+168 NLKASTPDYEAQIT
-182 LLGFLESRRKLHS
+182 LLAFLESRRKLHS

-261 DTFSRADGLISR
+261 DTFSTADGLISR

-286 FTRIAGADQRIDPEE
+286 FNRIAGSDQRIDPEE

-307 EKLNIVDQEFAHYD
+307 EKLEIVDKEFAHYD
-321 HLGDYLTVD
+321 HLGDFLTVD
-330 HLQNKSPLGRNIL
+330 HLQNKSPLGRPIL
-343 FNQYSGADGKIS
+343 FNQYSDADGKMDGEIS

-401 WLQAALGN
+401 WLQAALSN

-416 LLDKQLPLSSWNT
+416 LLDKQLPLSPWNT
-429 PAPDAVAQFASNRPA
+429 PAPGAVAQFAFKRPA
-444 LALTVKYILMALGC
+444 LALTVKYVLMALGC
-458 FVLMRAWNSYA
+458 FVLMRAWNSYSI
-469 TLTAPDHETLHSYR
+469 LTAADHETLHSYR

-500 SEPAFF
+500 SEPVFF

-535 PNNKTEMETNIILSA
+535 SNNKTDMETNIILSA

-616 PAWKISI
+616 PAWNISI

-637 ALVKIMHVR
+637 ALVKITHVR

>member
-1 MGVKIASECCVHF
+1 
-14 SDAKEAGYSPWGEI
+14 
-28 KLQDKPEKPFLIQ
+28 
-41 HLIVHGVLAAIL
+41 
-53 LVGGWLFP
+53 
-61 VQYKTLH
+61 
-68 PRVLAHA
+68 
-75 GKVSSDSA
+75 
-83 KSALPQTIE
+83 
-92 ELYSTYH
+92 
-99 TNSLTDSS
+99 
-107 EVASLLEIAKL
+107 
-118 QLEDNYN
+118 
-125 PDDAPTNKLTSGAN
+125 
-139 AIDYTINPQTRAE
+139 
-152 SQQKLLSS
+152 
-160 GTVSRELL
+160 
-168 NLKTATPDYEAQIT
+168 
-182 LLGFLESRRKLHS
+182 
-195 ELRAELLHLQTTK
+195 
-208 QTNQLEQVMHSVTT
+208 MHSVTT

-363 FIPLQYTEFPA
+363 FIPLKYTEFPA

-385 DRVVQY
+385 DSVVQY

-401 WLQAALGN
+401 WLQAALDN

-469 TLTAPDHETLHSYR
+469 ILTAPDHETLHSYR

-521 ELGELNPEPSDTNE
+521 ELGELNPEPTDTNE
-535 PNNKTEMETNIILSA
+535 SNNKTDMETNIILSA

>member
-1 MGVKIASECCVHF
+1 M
-14 SDAKEAGYSPWGEI
+14 
-28 KLQDKPEKPFLIQ
+28 QDKPEKPFLIQ

-75 GKVSSDSA
+75 GKVSDDSA
-83 KSALPQTIE
+83 KGALPQTIS
-92 ELYSTYH
+92 ELHSAYH
-99 TNSLTDSS
+99 TNSLTGAS
-107 EVASLLEIAKL
+107 EVASLLFIAKR

-125 PDDAPTNKLTSGAN
+125 PDDPLQNKLTSGAN

-195 ELRAELLHLQTTK
+195 KLRAELLHLQTTK

-363 FIPLQYTEFPA
+363 FIPLKYTEFPA

-385 DRVVQY
+385 DSVVQY

-401 WLQAALGN
+401 WLQAALDN

-429 PAPDAVAQFASNRPA
+429 PAPDAVAQFAFKRPA
-444 LALTVKYILMALGC
+444 LALTVKYILLALGC
-458 FVLMRAWNSYA
+458 FVLMRAWNSYSI
-469 TLTAPDHETLHSYR
+469 LTAPDHETLHSYR

-500 SEPAFF
+500 SEPVFF

-521 ELGELNPEPSDTNE
+521 ELGELNPEPTDTNE
-535 PNNKTEMETNIILSA
+535 SNNKTDMETNIILSA

>member
-1 MGVKIASECCVHF
+1 M
-14 SDAKEAGYSPWGEI
+14 GEI

-75 GKVSSDSA
+75 GKVSDDSA
-83 KSALPQTIE
+83 KSALPQTIS
-92 ELYSTYH
+92 ELHSAYH
-99 TNSLTDSS
+99 TNSLTGAS
-107 EVASLLEIAKL
+107 EVASLLEMAKL

-125 PDDAPTNKLTSGAN
+125 PDKAPQNQLTSGAN

-152 SQQKLLSS
+152 SQRQLLSS

-168 NLKTATPDYEAQIT
+168 NLKAATPDYEAQIT
-182 LLGFLESRRKLHS
+182 LLAFLESRRKLHS

-261 DTFSRADGLISR
+261 DTFSTADGLISR

-286 FTRIAGADQRIDPEE
+286 FNRIAGSDQRIDPEE

-307 EKLNIVDQEFAHYD
+307 EKLEIVDKEFAHYD
-321 HLGDYLTVD
+321 HLGDFLTVD
-330 HLQNKSPLGRNIL
+330 HLQNKSPLGRPIL
-343 FNQYSGADGKIS
+343 FNQYSDADGKMDGEIS

-401 WLQAALGN
+401 WLQAALSN

-416 LLDKQLPLSSWNT
+416 LLDKQLPLSPWNT
-429 PAPDAVAQFASNRPA
+429 PAPGAVAQFAFKRPA
-444 LALTVKYILMALGC
+444 LALTVKYVLMALGC
-458 FVLMRAWNSYA
+458 FVLMRAWNSY
-469 TLTAPDHETLHSYR
+469 SI
-483 LRRRALTAALCL
+483 LTAADHDVLILSEL
-495 TLIII
+495 T
-500 SEPAFF
+500 A
-506 QPVHSSEYQVAVNVP
+506 
-521 ELGELNPEPSDTNE
+521 LGEDLQAQLL
-535 PNNKTEMETNIILSA
+535 KT
-550 VIFVL
+550 V
-555 FGAIQVFVF
+555 
-564 QTCVNK
+564 C
-570 IREIR
+570 
-575 RGEGDP
+575 
-581 NLKLRLLENED
+581 RLL
-592 NLFDMGLYIGIA
+592 GPS
-604 GTALTLAVMILM
+604 T
-616 PAWKISI
+616 
-623 SVAYASNIFGILCV
+623 VAYSIFGDHGAFCQGFNWLLTWDPSFEIEELEVRDRLGTHEDETLYMYKITRPTPGLTAAEILEL
-637 ALVKIMHVR
+637 A
-646 PARESLLIEAQE
+646 AG
-658 QA
+658 

>member
-1 MGVKIASECCVHF
+1 M
-14 SDAKEAGYSPWGEI
+14 
-28 KLQDKPEKPFLIQ
+28 QDKPEKPFLIQ

-68 PRVLAHA
+68 PRVLAEA
-75 GKVSSDSA
+75 GKVSGDSA
-83 KSALPQTIE
+83 KSELPKTIG
-92 ELYSTYH
+92 ELHSAYQ
-99 TNSLTDSS
+99 TNSLTGAS
-107 EVASLLEIAKL
+107 EVASLLEMAKL

-125 PDDAPTNKLTSGAN
+125 PDKAPQNQLTSGAN

-152 SQQKLLSS
+152 SQRQLLSS

-168 NLKTATPDYEAQIT
+168 NLKAATPDYEAQIT
-182 LLGFLESRRKLHS
+182 LLAFLESRRKLHS

-261 DTFSRADGLISR
+261 DTFSTADGLISR

-286 FTRIAGADQRIDPEE
+286 FNRIAGSDQRIDPEE

-307 EKLNIVDQEFAHYD
+307 EKLEIVDKEFAHYD
-321 HLGDYLTVD
+321 HLGDFLTVD
-330 HLQNKSPLGRNIL
+330 HLQNKSPLGRPIL
-343 FNQYSGADGKIS
+343 FNQYSDADGKMDGEIS

-401 WLQAALGN
+401 WLQAALSN

-416 LLDKQLPLSSWNT
+416 LLDKQLPLSPWNT
-429 PAPDAVAQFASNRPA
+429 PAPGAVAQFAFKRPA
-444 LALTVKYILMALGC
+444 LALTVKYVLMALGC
-458 FVLMRAWNSYA
+458 FVLMRAWNSYSI
-469 TLTAPDHETLHSYR
+469 LTAADHETLHSYR

-500 SEPAFF
+500 SEPVFF

-535 PNNKTEMETNIILSA
+535 SNNKTDMETNIILSA

-616 PAWKISI
+616 PAWNISI

-637 ALVKIMHVR
+637 ALVKITHVR

>member
-1 MGVKIASECCVHF
+1 M
-14 SDAKEAGYSPWGEI
+14 GEI

-68 PRVLAHA
+68 PRVLAQA
-75 GKVSSDSA
+75 GKVSDDSS
-83 KSALPQTIE
+83 KSELPKTIG
-92 ELYSTYH
+92 ELHSAYH
-99 TNSLTDSS
+99 TNSLTGAS
-107 EVASLLEIAKL
+107 EVASLLEMAKL

-125 PDDAPTNKLTSGAN
+125 PDKAPQNQLTSGAN

-152 SQQKLLSS
+152 SQRQLLSS

-168 NLKTATPDYEAQIT
+168 NLKAATPDYEAQIT
-182 LLGFLESRRKLHS
+182 LLAFLESRRKLHS

-261 DTFSRADGLISR
+261 DTFSTADGLISR

-286 FTRIAGADQRIDPEE
+286 FNRIAGSDQRIDPEE

-307 EKLNIVDQEFAHYD
+307 EKLEIVDKEFAHYD
-321 HLGDYLTVD
+321 HLGDFLTVD
-330 HLQNKSPLGRNIL
+330 HLQNKSPLGRPIL
-343 FNQYSGADGKIS
+343 FNQYSDADGKMDGEIS

-401 WLQAALGN
+401 WLQAGLGN

-416 LLDKQLPLSSWNT
+416 LLDKQLPLSPWNT
-429 PAPDAVAQFASNRPA
+429 PAPGAVAQFAFKRPA
-444 LALTVKYILMALGC
+444 LALTVKYVLMALGC
-458 FVLMRAWNSYA
+458 FVLMRAWNSYSI
-469 TLTAPDHETLHSYR
+469 LTAADHETLHSYR

-500 SEPAFF
+500 SEPVFF

-535 PNNKTEMETNIILSA
+535 SNNKTDMETNIILSA

-616 PAWKISI
+616 PAWNISI

-637 ALVKIMHVR
+637 ALVKITHVR
-646 PARESLLIEAQE
+646 PARETLLIEAQD

>member
-1 MGVKIASECCVHF
+1 M
-14 SDAKEAGYSPWGEI
+14 
-28 KLQDKPEKPFLIQ
+28 QDKPEKPFLIQ

-53 LVGGWLFP
+53 LIGGWLFP

-68 PRVLAHA
+68 PRVLAQA
-75 GKVSSDSA
+75 GKVSDDSA
-83 KSALPQTIE
+83 KSELPKTIG
-92 ELYSTYH
+92 ELHSAYH
-99 TNSLTDSS
+99 TNSLTGAS

-125 PDDAPTNKLTSGAN
+125 PDKAPQNQLTSGAN

-152 SQQKLLSS
+152 SQRQLLSS

-182 LLGFLESRRKLHS
+182 LLAYLESRRKLHS
-195 ELRAELLHLQTTK
+195 ELRAELLHLHTTK

-261 DTFSRADGLISR
+261 DTFSTADGLISR

-286 FTRIAGADQRIDPEE
+286 FNRIAGADQRIDPEE

-307 EKLNIVDQEFAHYD
+307 EKLEIVDQEFAHYD
-321 HLGDYLTVD
+321 HLGDFLTVD
-330 HLQNKSPLGRNIL
+330 HLQNKSPLGRPTL
-343 FNQYSGADGKIS
+343 FNQYSDADGKRDGEIS

-401 WLQAALGN
+401 WLQAAL
-409 GHGALTE
+409 ADLR
-416 LLDKQLPLSSWNT
+416 
-429 PAPDAVAQFASNRPA
+429 APVRSTGMLQ
-444 LALTVKYILMALGC
+444 
-458 FVLMRAWNSYA
+458 
-469 TLTAPDHETLHSYR
+469 HS
-483 LRRRALTAALCL
+483 RRRR
-495 TLIII
+495 
-500 SEPAFF
+500 
-506 QPVHSSEYQVAVNVP
+506 HVA
-521 ELGELNPEPSDTNE
+521 
-535 PNNKTEMETNIILSA
+535 
-550 VIFVL
+550 
-555 FGAIQVFVF
+555 
-564 QTCVNK
+564 
-570 IREIR
+570 
-575 RGEGDP
+575 
-581 NLKLRLLENED
+581 
-592 NLFDMGLYIGIA
+592 
-604 GTALTLAVMILM
+604 
-616 PAWKISI
+616 
-623 SVAYASNIFGILCV
+623 
-637 ALVKIMHVR
+637 
-646 PARESLLIEAQE
+646 
-658 QA
+658 

>member
-1 MGVKIASECCVHF
+1 M
-14 SDAKEAGYSPWGEI
+14 GEI

-68 PRVLAHA
+68 PRVLTEA
-75 GKVSSDSA
+75 GKVSGDSA
-83 KSALPQTIE
+83 KSELPITIG
-92 ELYSTYH
+92 ELHSAYH
-99 TNSLTDSS
+99 TNSLTGAS
-107 EVASLLEIAKL
+107 EVASLLEMAKS

-125 PDDAPTNKLTSGAN
+125 PDKAPQNQLTSGAN

-152 SQQKLLSS
+152 SQRQLLSS

-168 NLKTATPDYEAQIT
+168 NLKASTPDYEAQIT
-182 LLGFLESRRKLHS
+182 LLAFLESRRKLHS

-244 FMQLSKIAKLQ
+244 FMQLAKIAKLQ

-261 DTFSRADGLISR
+261 DTFSTADGLISR

-286 FTRIAGADQRIDPEE
+286 FYRIAGSDQRIDPEE

-307 EKLNIVDQEFAHYD
+307 EKLEIVDKEFAHYD
-321 HLGDYLTVD
+321 HLGDFLTVD
-330 HLQNKSPLGRNIL
+330 HLQNKSPLGRPIL
-343 FNQYSGADGKIS
+343 FNQYSDADGKMDGEIS

-363 FIPLQYTEFPA
+363 FIPLQYSEFPA

-401 WLQAALGN
+401 WLEAALGN

-416 LLDKQLPLSSWNT
+416 LLDKQLPLSPWNT
-429 PAPDAVAQFASNRPA
+429 PAPGAIAQFAFKRPV
-444 LALTVKYILMALGC
+444 LALTVKYVLMALGC
-458 FVLMRAWNSYA
+458 FVLMRAWNSYSI
-469 TLTAPDHETLHSYR
+469 LTAPDHETLHSYR

-500 SEPAFF
+500 SEPVFF

-535 PNNKTEMETNIILSA
+535 SNNKTDMETNIILSA

-616 PAWKISI
+616 PAWNISI

-637 ALVKIMHVR
+637 ALVKITHVR